1 MTAILYP
8 VAETAEGALHA
19 PRGHAARESEA
30 RALHGE
36 VRFVTEIAGPAFAT
50 REAALDAYA
59 GRVEDERPGRPQP
72 ERQALWARLAAVSSA
87 DGRPVRKAPAKP
99 VYRDGRRW
107 PQTPAGAAPTLW
119 RLAVSYWKLE
129 TAADEPT
136 GSARKLRRSEDGREL
151 DARALAALTRQPLA
165 PVKPQQPLDIGLFE
179 FRLPE
184 APDIVVPDE

>member
-8 VAETAEGALHA
+8 VAETAEAALHA

-30 RALHGE
+30 RAHHGE

-59 GRVEDERPGRPQP
+59 GRVEDERPGRAQP
-72 ERQALWARLAAVSSA
+72 APEALWVRLAPVSSA

-107 PQTPAGAAPTLW
+107 PAAAAAAPTLW
-119 RLAVSYWKLE
+119 RLAVSYWKLQ
-129 TAADEPT
+129 TAADQPT
-136 GSARKLRRSEDGREL
+136 APARNLRRTEDGREL
-151 DARALAALTRQPLA
+151 DARALAALTRQPLQ

-184 APDIVVPDE
+184 APNTIVPDE

>member
-8 VAETAEGALHA
+8 VAETAEAALHA

-30 RALHGE
+30 RARHGG

-59 GRVEDERPGRPQP
+59 GRVEDERPGRAQP
-72 ERQALWARLAAVSSA
+72 EREALWAQLAPVSSA

-107 PQTPAGAAPTLW
+107 PQAAAAAPTLW

-129 TAADEPT
+129 AAADQPT
-136 GSARKLRRSEDGREL
+136 ASARRLRRTEDGREL
-151 DARALAALTRQPLA
+151 DGRALAALTRQPLV

-184 APDIVVPDE
+184 APDIIVPDE

>member
-8 VAETAEGALHA
+8 VAETAEAALHA

-30 RALHGE
+30 RARHGE

-59 GRVEDERPGRPQP
+59 GRVEDERPGRAQP
-72 ERQALWARLAAVSSA
+72 APEALWVRLAPVSSA

-107 PQTPAGAAPTLW
+107 PEAAPAAPTLW
-119 RLAVSYWKLE
+119 RLAVSYWKLQ
-129 TAADEPT
+129 TATDQPKA
-136 GSARKLRRSEDGREL
+136 SARSLRRTEDGREL
-151 DARALAALTRQPLA
+151 DARALAALTRQPLQ

-184 APDIVVPDE
+184 APNTIVPDE